1 MMEKRKS
8 AANIFMEQQS
18 MPEMEE
24 VDRLTDEINNPANL
38 SFAAQTLSK
47 GATGVQSPAPKKKS
61 RNINFVDIKTSEE
74 LQLEKEPIKVRI
86 TGFGIWKRVIVPPSV
101 YVIHTRIGRKQPV
114 TLGLG
119 VSFRYNP
126 NKDAFM
132 VVPAAMQT
140 IGVVANCISKEK
152 QGINILAYLQWQIAD
167 FAKAY
172 KKLDFSETRD
182 PLGIVNAQLREQAEA
197 AIKDKIATMSVEE
210 VLTDKAPI
218 INELTNRLKAVAE
231 GQHASTDNTD
241 EGLGIK
247 ITTVQI
253 REAIVSSESLWT
265 DLQSPFRN
273 EQKKKSQISYLE
285 TLNELR
291 QKEFESKLF
300 IETGQS
306 KTDLEIEL
314 LRQKKLTEINEIK
327 IKEEGIR
334 FALEQQ
340 NRQINTGLEEQTK
353 LLEIDSVDRLLAK
366 ENETK
371 LKREIENINIE
382 TQLAVTNIEFKTKQ
396 IEQESLIQ
404 EKEAELLKQ
413 KENQRIEQERILHE
427 ALLEKQTSEHQVNLK
442 IEEERRELE
451 AKFEKQAAEIE
462 KYRLEIQNLKNNQVL
477 FSELIQELPKIA
489 AEMPKADELK
499 IIQTGGDDQML
510 SSLTNFISKI
520 STIGESLGVNFKK
533 KAEIVD

>member
-1 MMEKRKS
+1 MEKRKS

-18 MPEMEE
+18 MPELEE
-24 VDRLTDEINNPANL
+24 KELAIDDFQNNPMDLNIAPQ
-38 SFAAQTLSK
+38 SLSK
-47 GATGVQSPAPKKKS
+47 GGMAAQAPSPKKKS

-101 YVIHTRIGRKQPV
+101 YVIHTRIGRKLPI

-119 VSFRYNP
+119 VSFNYNP

-152 QGINILAYLQWQIAD
+152 QGLNILAYLQWQIAD

-231 GQHASTDNTD
+231 GLHASTENTD

-291 QKEFESKLF
+291 QKEFESKLL

-306 KTDLEIEL
+306 KTDMEIEL
-314 LRQKKLTEINEIK
+314 LRQKKLTEINEIA

-340 NRQINTGLEEQTK
+340 SKQKNTELEEQTK
-353 LLEIDSVDRLLAK
+353 MLEKDSIDRLLAK
-366 ENETK
+366 ENEIK

-382 TQLAVTNIEFKTKQ
+382 TQLAVTNLDFKTKQ
-396 IEQESLIQ
+396 IEQELLIQ

-413 KENQRIEQERILHE
+413 KENQRIEQEKILHD
-427 ALLEKQTSEHQVNLK
+427 AQIEKQISDHNLYIK
-442 IEEERRELE
+442 IEEENRQLE
-451 AKFEKQAAEIE
+451 SKFEKQSAEIE

-499 IIQTGGDDQML
+499 IIQTGGEDQML
-510 SSLTNFISKI
+510 SSLANFISKI
-520 STIGESLGVNFKK
+520 STLGESLGISFKK
-533 KAEIVD
+533 KPEITE